1 MKPTTIASLQ
11 KCKQDKKR
19 FATITAY
26 DYSFAKLFA
35 DEGINVM
42 LVGDSLGMTV
52 QGHDSTLPV
61 TVADIAYHTAAV
73 RRGAPNC
80 LLLADLPFMAY
91 ATPEQAFENAAT
103 VMRAGANMV
112 KIEGG
117 EWLVETVQML
127 TERAVPVCGHLGLT
141 PQSVNIFGG
150 YKVQGRGDEAG
161 DRLLSDALALE
172 AAGAQLLVLE
182 CVPVELAKR
191 ITEALAIPVIG
202 IGAGNVTDGQILV
215 MHDAFGITGGH
226 IPKFAK
232 NFLAETGD
240 IRAAVRQY
248 MAEVESGVYP
258 GEEHSFP
265 LRSDVVLIIETL
277 PLLRQQIRR
286 LRMEGKRVALVPTM
300 GNLHDGH
307 MKLVDE
313 AKARADVVVVSIFVN
328 PMQFDRPEDLAR
340 YPRTLQEDCEKLNKR
355 KVDLVF
361 APSVKEIYPNG
372 TETHTYVDVPG
383 LSTMLEGASRPGH
396 FRGVSTIVSKLFN
409 LVQPDIACFGEK
421 DFQQLAL
428 IRKMVADMGFD
439 IEIVGVPIMRA
450 KDGLALS
457 SRNGYLTAEQRKIA
471 PGLYKVLSSIADKLQ
486 AGERDLDEII
496 AIAGQELN
504 EKGFR
509 SDDIQIR
516 DADTLL
522 EISENSKRAVILV
535 AAWLGDARLIDNKL
549 VELA

>member
-1 MKPTTIASLQ
+1 M
-11 KCKQDKKR
+11 
-19 FATITAY
+19 
-26 DYSFAKLFA
+26 
-35 DEGINVM
+35 
-42 LVGDSLGMTV
+42 
-52 QGHDSTLPV
+52 
-61 TVADIAYHTAAV
+61 
-73 RRGAPNC
+73 
-80 LLLADLPFMAY
+80 
-91 ATPEQAFENAAT
+91 
-103 VMRAGANMV
+103 
-112 KIEGG
+112 
-117 EWLVETVQML
+117 
-127 TERAVPVCGHLGLT
+127 
-141 PQSVNIFGG
+141 
-150 YKVQGRGDEAG
+150 
-161 DRLLSDALALE
+161 
-172 AAGAQLLVLE
+172 
-182 CVPVELAKR
+182 
-191 ITEALAIPVIG
+191 
-202 IGAGNVTDGQILV
+202 
-215 MHDAFGITGGH
+215 
-226 IPKFAK
+226 
-232 NFLAETGD
+232 
-240 IRAAVRQY
+240 
-248 MAEVESGVYP
+248 
-258 GEEHSFP
+258 
-265 LRSDVVLIIETL
+265 LIIETL

-439 IEIVGVPIMRA
+439 IEIIGVPIMRA

-496 AIAGQELN
+496 TIAGQELN

-509 SDDIQIR
+509 ADDIQIR

-522 EISENSKRAVILV
+522 EVSENSKRAVILV
-535 AAWLGDARLIDNKL
+535 AAWLGDARLIDNKM

>member
-1 MKPTTIASLQ
+1 M
-11 KCKQDKKR
+11 
-19 FATITAY
+19 
-26 DYSFAKLFA
+26 
-35 DEGINVM
+35 
-42 LVGDSLGMTV
+42 
-52 QGHDSTLPV
+52 
-61 TVADIAYHTAAV
+61 
-73 RRGAPNC
+73 
-80 LLLADLPFMAY
+80 
-91 ATPEQAFENAAT
+91 
-103 VMRAGANMV
+103 
-112 KIEGG
+112 
-117 EWLVETVQML
+117 
-127 TERAVPVCGHLGLT
+127 
-141 PQSVNIFGG
+141 
-150 YKVQGRGDEAG
+150 
-161 DRLLSDALALE
+161 
-172 AAGAQLLVLE
+172 
-182 CVPVELAKR
+182 
-191 ITEALAIPVIG
+191 
-202 IGAGNVTDGQILV
+202 
-215 MHDAFGITGGH
+215 
-226 IPKFAK
+226 
-232 NFLAETGD
+232 
-240 IRAAVRQY
+240 
-248 MAEVESGVYP
+248 
-258 GEEHSFP
+258 
-265 LRSDVVLIIETL
+265 LIIETL

-471 PGLYKVLSSIADKLQ
+471 PSLYKVLSSIADKLQ
-486 AGERDLDEII
+486 VGERDLDEII
-496 AIAGQELN
+496 TIAGQELN

-509 SDDIQIR
+509 ADDIQIR

-522 EISENSKRAVILV
+522 EVSETSKRAVILV
-535 AAWLGDARLIDNKL
+535 AAWLGDARLIDNKM

>member
-1 MKPTTIASLQ
+1 M
-11 KCKQDKKR
+11 
-19 FATITAY
+19 
-26 DYSFAKLFA
+26 
-35 DEGINVM
+35 
-42 LVGDSLGMTV
+42 
-52 QGHDSTLPV
+52 
-61 TVADIAYHTAAV
+61 
-73 RRGAPNC
+73 
-80 LLLADLPFMAY
+80 
-91 ATPEQAFENAAT
+91 
-103 VMRAGANMV
+103 
-112 KIEGG
+112 
-117 EWLVETVQML
+117 
-127 TERAVPVCGHLGLT
+127 
-141 PQSVNIFGG
+141 
-150 YKVQGRGDEAG
+150 
-161 DRLLSDALALE
+161 
-172 AAGAQLLVLE
+172 
-182 CVPVELAKR
+182 
-191 ITEALAIPVIG
+191 
-202 IGAGNVTDGQILV
+202 
-215 MHDAFGITGGH
+215 
-226 IPKFAK
+226 
-232 NFLAETGD
+232 
-240 IRAAVRQY
+240 
-248 MAEVESGVYP
+248 
-258 GEEHSFP
+258 
-265 LRSDVVLIIETL
+265 LIIETL

-409 LVQPDIACFGEK
+409 LVQPDIACFGEN

-522 EISENSKRAVILV
+522 EVSENSKRAVILV

>member
-1 MKPTTIASLQ
+1 M
-11 KCKQDKKR
+11 
-19 FATITAY
+19 
-26 DYSFAKLFA
+26 
-35 DEGINVM
+35 
-42 LVGDSLGMTV
+42 
-52 QGHDSTLPV
+52 
-61 TVADIAYHTAAV
+61 
-73 RRGAPNC
+73 
-80 LLLADLPFMAY
+80 
-91 ATPEQAFENAAT
+91 
-103 VMRAGANMV
+103 
-112 KIEGG
+112 
-117 EWLVETVQML
+117 
-127 TERAVPVCGHLGLT
+127 
-141 PQSVNIFGG
+141 
-150 YKVQGRGDEAG
+150 
-161 DRLLSDALALE
+161 
-172 AAGAQLLVLE
+172 
-182 CVPVELAKR
+182 
-191 ITEALAIPVIG
+191 
-202 IGAGNVTDGQILV
+202 
-215 MHDAFGITGGH
+215 
-226 IPKFAK
+226 
-232 NFLAETGD
+232 
-240 IRAAVRQY
+240 
-248 MAEVESGVYP
+248 
-258 GEEHSFP
+258 
-265 LRSDVVLIIETL
+265 LIIETL

-486 AGERDLDEII
+486 VGERGLDEII

-509 SDDIQIR
+509 ADDIQIR

-522 EISENSKRAVILV
+522 EVSETSKRAVILV
-535 AAWLGDARLIDNKL
+535 AAWLGDARLIDNKM

>member
-1 MKPTTIASLQ
+1 M
-11 KCKQDKKR
+11 
-19 FATITAY
+19 
-26 DYSFAKLFA
+26 
-35 DEGINVM
+35 
-42 LVGDSLGMTV
+42 
-52 QGHDSTLPV
+52 
-61 TVADIAYHTAAV
+61 
-73 RRGAPNC
+73 
-80 LLLADLPFMAY
+80 
-91 ATPEQAFENAAT
+91 
-103 VMRAGANMV
+103 
-112 KIEGG
+112 
-117 EWLVETVQML
+117 
-127 TERAVPVCGHLGLT
+127 
-141 PQSVNIFGG
+141 
-150 YKVQGRGDEAG
+150 
-161 DRLLSDALALE
+161 
-172 AAGAQLLVLE
+172 
-182 CVPVELAKR
+182 
-191 ITEALAIPVIG
+191 
-202 IGAGNVTDGQILV
+202 
-215 MHDAFGITGGH
+215 
-226 IPKFAK
+226 
-232 NFLAETGD
+232 
-240 IRAAVRQY
+240 
-248 MAEVESGVYP
+248 
-258 GEEHSFP
+258 
-265 LRSDVVLIIETL
+265 LIIETL

-439 IEIVGVPIMRA
+439 IEIIGVPIMRA

-486 AGERDLDEII
+486 VGERDLDEII
-496 AIAGQELN
+496 TIAGQELN

-509 SDDIQIR
+509 ADDIQIR
-516 DADTLL
+516 DADTLQ
-522 EISENSKRAVILV
+522 EVSENSKRAVILV
-535 AAWLGDARLIDNKL
+535 AAWLGDARLIDNKI

>member
-1 MKPTTIASLQ
+1 M
-11 KCKQDKKR
+11 
-19 FATITAY
+19 
-26 DYSFAKLFA
+26 
-35 DEGINVM
+35 
-42 LVGDSLGMTV
+42 
-52 QGHDSTLPV
+52 
-61 TVADIAYHTAAV
+61 
-73 RRGAPNC
+73 
-80 LLLADLPFMAY
+80 
-91 ATPEQAFENAAT
+91 
-103 VMRAGANMV
+103 
-112 KIEGG
+112 
-117 EWLVETVQML
+117 
-127 TERAVPVCGHLGLT
+127 
-141 PQSVNIFGG
+141 
-150 YKVQGRGDEAG
+150 
-161 DRLLSDALALE
+161 
-172 AAGAQLLVLE
+172 
-182 CVPVELAKR
+182 
-191 ITEALAIPVIG
+191 
-202 IGAGNVTDGQILV
+202 
-215 MHDAFGITGGH
+215 
-226 IPKFAK
+226 
-232 NFLAETGD
+232 
-240 IRAAVRQY
+240 
-248 MAEVESGVYP
+248 
-258 GEEHSFP
+258 
-265 LRSDVVLIIETL
+265 LIIETL

-486 AGERDLDEII
+486 AGERDLDEIT

-509 SDDIQIR
+509 ADDIQIR

-522 EISENSKRAVILV
+522 EVSENSKRAVILV

>member
-35 DEGINVM
+35 EEGLNVM

-258 GEEHSFP
+258 GEEHRFP

-509 SDDIQIR
+509 ADDIQIR

-522 EISENSKRAVILV
+522 EVSENSKRAVILV
-535 AAWLGDARLIDNKL
+535 AAWLGDARLIDNKM

>member
-1 MKPTTIASLQ
+1 M
-11 KCKQDKKR
+11 
-19 FATITAY
+19 
-26 DYSFAKLFA
+26 
-35 DEGINVM
+35 
-42 LVGDSLGMTV
+42 
-52 QGHDSTLPV
+52 
-61 TVADIAYHTAAV
+61 
-73 RRGAPNC
+73 
-80 LLLADLPFMAY
+80 
-91 ATPEQAFENAAT
+91 
-103 VMRAGANMV
+103 
-112 KIEGG
+112 
-117 EWLVETVQML
+117 
-127 TERAVPVCGHLGLT
+127 
-141 PQSVNIFGG
+141 
-150 YKVQGRGDEAG
+150 
-161 DRLLSDALALE
+161 
-172 AAGAQLLVLE
+172 
-182 CVPVELAKR
+182 
-191 ITEALAIPVIG
+191 
-202 IGAGNVTDGQILV
+202 
-215 MHDAFGITGGH
+215 
-226 IPKFAK
+226 
-232 NFLAETGD
+232 
-240 IRAAVRQY
+240 
-248 MAEVESGVYP
+248 
-258 GEEHSFP
+258 
-265 LRSDVVLIIETL
+265 LIIETL

-509 SDDIQIR
+509 ADDIQIR

-522 EISENSKRAVILV
+522 EVSETSKRAVILV
-535 AAWLGDARLIDNKL
+535 AAWLGDARLIDNKM
-549 VELA
+549 VELV

>member
-1 MKPTTIASLQ
+1 M
-11 KCKQDKKR
+11 
-19 FATITAY
+19 
-26 DYSFAKLFA
+26 
-35 DEGINVM
+35 
-42 LVGDSLGMTV
+42 
-52 QGHDSTLPV
+52 
-61 TVADIAYHTAAV
+61 
-73 RRGAPNC
+73 
-80 LLLADLPFMAY
+80 
-91 ATPEQAFENAAT
+91 
-103 VMRAGANMV
+103 
-112 KIEGG
+112 
-117 EWLVETVQML
+117 
-127 TERAVPVCGHLGLT
+127 
-141 PQSVNIFGG
+141 
-150 YKVQGRGDEAG
+150 
-161 DRLLSDALALE
+161 
-172 AAGAQLLVLE
+172 
-182 CVPVELAKR
+182 
-191 ITEALAIPVIG
+191 
-202 IGAGNVTDGQILV
+202 
-215 MHDAFGITGGH
+215 
-226 IPKFAK
+226 
-232 NFLAETGD
+232 
-240 IRAAVRQY
+240 
-248 MAEVESGVYP
+248 
-258 GEEHSFP
+258 
-265 LRSDVVLIIETL
+265 LIIETL

-286 LRMEGKRVALVPTM
+286 LHMEGKRVALVPTM

-509 SDDIQIR
+509 ADDIQIR

-522 EISENSKRAVILV
+522 EVSENSKRAVILV
-535 AAWLGDARLIDNKL
+535 AAWLGDARLIDNKM

>member
-1 MKPTTIASLQ
+1 M
-11 KCKQDKKR
+11 
-19 FATITAY
+19 
-26 DYSFAKLFA
+26 
-35 DEGINVM
+35 
-42 LVGDSLGMTV
+42 
-52 QGHDSTLPV
+52 
-61 TVADIAYHTAAV
+61 
-73 RRGAPNC
+73 
-80 LLLADLPFMAY
+80 
-91 ATPEQAFENAAT
+91 
-103 VMRAGANMV
+103 
-112 KIEGG
+112 
-117 EWLVETVQML
+117 
-127 TERAVPVCGHLGLT
+127 
-141 PQSVNIFGG
+141 
-150 YKVQGRGDEAG
+150 
-161 DRLLSDALALE
+161 
-172 AAGAQLLVLE
+172 
-182 CVPVELAKR
+182 
-191 ITEALAIPVIG
+191 
-202 IGAGNVTDGQILV
+202 
-215 MHDAFGITGGH
+215 
-226 IPKFAK
+226 
-232 NFLAETGD
+232 
-240 IRAAVRQY
+240 
-248 MAEVESGVYP
+248 
-258 GEEHSFP
+258 
-265 LRSDVVLIIETL
+265 LIIETL

-439 IEIVGVPIMRA
+439 IEIIGVPIMRA

-509 SDDIQIR
+509 ADDIQIR
-516 DADTLL
+516 DADTLQ
-522 EISENSKRAVILV
+522 EVSENSKRAVILV
-535 AAWLGDARLIDNKL
+535 AAWLGDARLIDNKI

>member
-1 MKPTTIASLQ
+1 M
-11 KCKQDKKR
+11 
-19 FATITAY
+19 
-26 DYSFAKLFA
+26 
-35 DEGINVM
+35 
-42 LVGDSLGMTV
+42 
-52 QGHDSTLPV
+52 
-61 TVADIAYHTAAV
+61 
-73 RRGAPNC
+73 
-80 LLLADLPFMAY
+80 
-91 ATPEQAFENAAT
+91 
-103 VMRAGANMV
+103 
-112 KIEGG
+112 
-117 EWLVETVQML
+117 
-127 TERAVPVCGHLGLT
+127 
-141 PQSVNIFGG
+141 
-150 YKVQGRGDEAG
+150 
-161 DRLLSDALALE
+161 
-172 AAGAQLLVLE
+172 
-182 CVPVELAKR
+182 
-191 ITEALAIPVIG
+191 
-202 IGAGNVTDGQILV
+202 
-215 MHDAFGITGGH
+215 
-226 IPKFAK
+226 
-232 NFLAETGD
+232 
-240 IRAAVRQY
+240 
-248 MAEVESGVYP
+248 
-258 GEEHSFP
+258 
-265 LRSDVVLIIETL
+265 LIIETL

-355 KVDLVF
+355 NVDLVF

-509 SDDIQIR
+509 ADDIQIR

-522 EISENSKRAVILV
+522 EVSENSKRAVILV

>member
-1 MKPTTIASLQ
+1 M
-11 KCKQDKKR
+11 
-19 FATITAY
+19 
-26 DYSFAKLFA
+26 
-35 DEGINVM
+35 
-42 LVGDSLGMTV
+42 
-52 QGHDSTLPV
+52 
-61 TVADIAYHTAAV
+61 
-73 RRGAPNC
+73 
-80 LLLADLPFMAY
+80 
-91 ATPEQAFENAAT
+91 
-103 VMRAGANMV
+103 
-112 KIEGG
+112 
-117 EWLVETVQML
+117 
-127 TERAVPVCGHLGLT
+127 
-141 PQSVNIFGG
+141 
-150 YKVQGRGDEAG
+150 
-161 DRLLSDALALE
+161 
-172 AAGAQLLVLE
+172 
-182 CVPVELAKR
+182 
-191 ITEALAIPVIG
+191 
-202 IGAGNVTDGQILV
+202 
-215 MHDAFGITGGH
+215 
-226 IPKFAK
+226 
-232 NFLAETGD
+232 
-240 IRAAVRQY
+240 
-248 MAEVESGVYP
+248 
-258 GEEHSFP
+258 
-265 LRSDVVLIIETL
+265 LIIETL

-313 AKARADVVVVSIFVN
+313 AKTRADVVVVSIFVN

-361 APSVKEIYPNG
+361 APSVKDIYPNG

-428 IRKMVADMGFD
+428 IRNMVADMGFD

-486 AGERDLDEII
+486 AGERDLDEIV

-509 SDDIQIR
+509 ADDIQIR

-522 EISENSKRAVILV
+522 EVSENSKRVVILV
-535 AAWLGDARLIDNKL
+535 AAWLGDARLIDNKI

>member
-1 MKPTTIASLQ
+1 M
-11 KCKQDKKR
+11 
-19 FATITAY
+19 
-26 DYSFAKLFA
+26 
-35 DEGINVM
+35 
-42 LVGDSLGMTV
+42 
-52 QGHDSTLPV
+52 
-61 TVADIAYHTAAV
+61 
-73 RRGAPNC
+73 
-80 LLLADLPFMAY
+80 
-91 ATPEQAFENAAT
+91 
-103 VMRAGANMV
+103 
-112 KIEGG
+112 
-117 EWLVETVQML
+117 
-127 TERAVPVCGHLGLT
+127 
-141 PQSVNIFGG
+141 
-150 YKVQGRGDEAG
+150 
-161 DRLLSDALALE
+161 
-172 AAGAQLLVLE
+172 
-182 CVPVELAKR
+182 
-191 ITEALAIPVIG
+191 
-202 IGAGNVTDGQILV
+202 
-215 MHDAFGITGGH
+215 
-226 IPKFAK
+226 
-232 NFLAETGD
+232 
-240 IRAAVRQY
+240 
-248 MAEVESGVYP
+248 
-258 GEEHSFP
+258 
-265 LRSDVVLIIETL
+265 LIIETL

-439 IEIVGVPIMRA
+439 IEIIGVPIMRA
-450 KDGLALS
+450 KDGLALG

-509 SDDIQIR
+509 ADDIQIR

-522 EISENSKRAVILV
+522 EVSENSKRAVILV
-535 AAWLGDARLIDNKL
+535 AAWLGDARLIDNKM

>member
-1 MKPTTIASLQ
+1 M
-11 KCKQDKKR
+11 
-19 FATITAY
+19 
-26 DYSFAKLFA
+26 
-35 DEGINVM
+35 
-42 LVGDSLGMTV
+42 
-52 QGHDSTLPV
+52 
-61 TVADIAYHTAAV
+61 
-73 RRGAPNC
+73 
-80 LLLADLPFMAY
+80 
-91 ATPEQAFENAAT
+91 
-103 VMRAGANMV
+103 
-112 KIEGG
+112 
-117 EWLVETVQML
+117 
-127 TERAVPVCGHLGLT
+127 
-141 PQSVNIFGG
+141 
-150 YKVQGRGDEAG
+150 
-161 DRLLSDALALE
+161 
-172 AAGAQLLVLE
+172 
-182 CVPVELAKR
+182 
-191 ITEALAIPVIG
+191 
-202 IGAGNVTDGQILV
+202 
-215 MHDAFGITGGH
+215 
-226 IPKFAK
+226 
-232 NFLAETGD
+232 
-240 IRAAVRQY
+240 
-248 MAEVESGVYP
+248 
-258 GEEHSFP
+258 
-265 LRSDVVLIIETL
+265 LIIETL

-340 YPRTLQEDCEKLNKR
+340 YPRTLQEDCKKLNKR

-509 SDDIQIR
+509 ADDIQIR

-522 EISENSKRAVILV
+522 EVSETSKRAVILV
-535 AAWLGDARLIDNKL
+535 AAWLGDARLIDNKM

>member
-1 MKPTTIASLQ
+1 M
-11 KCKQDKKR
+11 
-19 FATITAY
+19 
-26 DYSFAKLFA
+26 
-35 DEGINVM
+35 
-42 LVGDSLGMTV
+42 
-52 QGHDSTLPV
+52 
-61 TVADIAYHTAAV
+61 
-73 RRGAPNC
+73 
-80 LLLADLPFMAY
+80 
-91 ATPEQAFENAAT
+91 
-103 VMRAGANMV
+103 
-112 KIEGG
+112 
-117 EWLVETVQML
+117 
-127 TERAVPVCGHLGLT
+127 
-141 PQSVNIFGG
+141 
-150 YKVQGRGDEAG
+150 
-161 DRLLSDALALE
+161 
-172 AAGAQLLVLE
+172 
-182 CVPVELAKR
+182 
-191 ITEALAIPVIG
+191 
-202 IGAGNVTDGQILV
+202 
-215 MHDAFGITGGH
+215 
-226 IPKFAK
+226 
-232 NFLAETGD
+232 
-240 IRAAVRQY
+240 
-248 MAEVESGVYP
+248 
-258 GEEHSFP
+258 
-265 LRSDVVLIIETL
+265 LIIETL

-486 AGERDLDEII
+486 VGERDLEEII
-496 AIAGQELN
+496 TIAGQELN

-509 SDDIQIR
+509 ADDIQIR

-522 EISENSKRAVILV
+522 EVSETSKRAVILV
-535 AAWLGDARLIDNKL
+535 AAWLGDARLIDNKM

>member
-1 MKPTTIASLQ
+1 M
-11 KCKQDKKR
+11 
-19 FATITAY
+19 
-26 DYSFAKLFA
+26 
-35 DEGINVM
+35 
-42 LVGDSLGMTV
+42 
-52 QGHDSTLPV
+52 
-61 TVADIAYHTAAV
+61 
-73 RRGAPNC
+73 
-80 LLLADLPFMAY
+80 
-91 ATPEQAFENAAT
+91 
-103 VMRAGANMV
+103 
-112 KIEGG
+112 
-117 EWLVETVQML
+117 
-127 TERAVPVCGHLGLT
+127 
-141 PQSVNIFGG
+141 
-150 YKVQGRGDEAG
+150 
-161 DRLLSDALALE
+161 
-172 AAGAQLLVLE
+172 
-182 CVPVELAKR
+182 
-191 ITEALAIPVIG
+191 
-202 IGAGNVTDGQILV
+202 
-215 MHDAFGITGGH
+215 
-226 IPKFAK
+226 
-232 NFLAETGD
+232 
-240 IRAAVRQY
+240 
-248 MAEVESGVYP
+248 
-258 GEEHSFP
+258 
-265 LRSDVVLIIETL
+265 SDVVLIIETL

-496 AIAGQELN
+496 TIAGQELN

-509 SDDIQIR
+509 ADDIQIR

-522 EISENSKRAVILV
+522 EVSENSKRAVILV
-535 AAWLGDARLIDNKL
+535 AAWLGDARLIDNKI
-549 VELA
+549 VELV

>member
-1 MKPTTIASLQ
+1 M
-11 KCKQDKKR
+11 
-19 FATITAY
+19 
-26 DYSFAKLFA
+26 
-35 DEGINVM
+35 
-42 LVGDSLGMTV
+42 
-52 QGHDSTLPV
+52 
-61 TVADIAYHTAAV
+61 
-73 RRGAPNC
+73 
-80 LLLADLPFMAY
+80 
-91 ATPEQAFENAAT
+91 
-103 VMRAGANMV
+103 
-112 KIEGG
+112 
-117 EWLVETVQML
+117 
-127 TERAVPVCGHLGLT
+127 
-141 PQSVNIFGG
+141 
-150 YKVQGRGDEAG
+150 
-161 DRLLSDALALE
+161 
-172 AAGAQLLVLE
+172 
-182 CVPVELAKR
+182 
-191 ITEALAIPVIG
+191 
-202 IGAGNVTDGQILV
+202 
-215 MHDAFGITGGH
+215 
-226 IPKFAK
+226 
-232 NFLAETGD
+232 
-240 IRAAVRQY
+240 
-248 MAEVESGVYP
+248 
-258 GEEHSFP
+258 
-265 LRSDVVLIIETL
+265 LIIETL

-471 PGLYKVLSSIADKLQ
+471 PALYKVLSSIADKLQ

-522 EISENSKRAVILV
+522 EIAENSKRAVILV
-535 AAWLGDARLIDNKL
+535 AAWLGDARLIDNKI

>member
-1 MKPTTIASLQ
+1 M
-11 KCKQDKKR
+11 
-19 FATITAY
+19 
-26 DYSFAKLFA
+26 
-35 DEGINVM
+35 
-42 LVGDSLGMTV
+42 
-52 QGHDSTLPV
+52 
-61 TVADIAYHTAAV
+61 
-73 RRGAPNC
+73 
-80 LLLADLPFMAY
+80 
-91 ATPEQAFENAAT
+91 
-103 VMRAGANMV
+103 
-112 KIEGG
+112 
-117 EWLVETVQML
+117 
-127 TERAVPVCGHLGLT
+127 
-141 PQSVNIFGG
+141 
-150 YKVQGRGDEAG
+150 
-161 DRLLSDALALE
+161 
-172 AAGAQLLVLE
+172 
-182 CVPVELAKR
+182 
-191 ITEALAIPVIG
+191 
-202 IGAGNVTDGQILV
+202 
-215 MHDAFGITGGH
+215 
-226 IPKFAK
+226 
-232 NFLAETGD
+232 
-240 IRAAVRQY
+240 
-248 MAEVESGVYP
+248 
-258 GEEHSFP
+258 
-265 LRSDVVLIIETL
+265 LIIETL

-383 LSTMLEGASRPGH
+383 LSTMLEGASRLGH

-509 SDDIQIR
+509 ADDIQIR

-522 EISENSKRAVILV
+522 EVSETSKRAVILV
-535 AAWLGDARLIDNKL
+535 AAWLGDARLIDNKI

>member
-1 MKPTTIASLQ
+1 M
-11 KCKQDKKR
+11 
-19 FATITAY
+19 
-26 DYSFAKLFA
+26 
-35 DEGINVM
+35 
-42 LVGDSLGMTV
+42 
-52 QGHDSTLPV
+52 
-61 TVADIAYHTAAV
+61 
-73 RRGAPNC
+73 
-80 LLLADLPFMAY
+80 
-91 ATPEQAFENAAT
+91 
-103 VMRAGANMV
+103 
-112 KIEGG
+112 
-117 EWLVETVQML
+117 
-127 TERAVPVCGHLGLT
+127 
-141 PQSVNIFGG
+141 
-150 YKVQGRGDEAG
+150 
-161 DRLLSDALALE
+161 
-172 AAGAQLLVLE
+172 
-182 CVPVELAKR
+182 
-191 ITEALAIPVIG
+191 
-202 IGAGNVTDGQILV
+202 
-215 MHDAFGITGGH
+215 
-226 IPKFAK
+226 
-232 NFLAETGD
+232 
-240 IRAAVRQY
+240 
-248 MAEVESGVYP
+248 
-258 GEEHSFP
+258 
-265 LRSDVVLIIETL
+265 LIIETL

-300 GNLHDGH
+300 GNLHNGH

-496 AIAGQELN
+496 TIAGQELN

-509 SDDIQIR
+509 ADDIQIL

-522 EISENSKRAVILV
+522 EVSETSKRAVILV
-535 AAWLGDARLIDNKL
+535 AAWLGDARLIDNKM

>member
-1 MKPTTIASLQ
+1 M
-11 KCKQDKKR
+11 
-19 FATITAY
+19 
-26 DYSFAKLFA
+26 
-35 DEGINVM
+35 
-42 LVGDSLGMTV
+42 
-52 QGHDSTLPV
+52 
-61 TVADIAYHTAAV
+61 
-73 RRGAPNC
+73 
-80 LLLADLPFMAY
+80 
-91 ATPEQAFENAAT
+91 
-103 VMRAGANMV
+103 
-112 KIEGG
+112 
-117 EWLVETVQML
+117 
-127 TERAVPVCGHLGLT
+127 
-141 PQSVNIFGG
+141 
-150 YKVQGRGDEAG
+150 
-161 DRLLSDALALE
+161 
-172 AAGAQLLVLE
+172 
-182 CVPVELAKR
+182 
-191 ITEALAIPVIG
+191 
-202 IGAGNVTDGQILV
+202 
-215 MHDAFGITGGH
+215 
-226 IPKFAK
+226 
-232 NFLAETGD
+232 
-240 IRAAVRQY
+240 
-248 MAEVESGVYP
+248 
-258 GEEHSFP
+258 
-265 LRSDVVLIIETL
+265 LIIETL

-439 IEIVGVPIMRA
+439 IEIIGVPIMRA
-450 KDGLALS
+450 KDGLALEF
-457 SRNGYLTAEQRKIA
+457 RNGYLTAEQRKIA

-496 AIAGQELN
+496 TIAGQELN

-509 SDDIQIR
+509 ADDIQIR

-535 AAWLGDARLIDNKL
+535 AAWLGDARLIDNKI